1 MIINIHGAF
10 DCELD
15 LNYYCKRMSV
25 KGDPK
30 PVDQAQVE
38 ICKNFIE
45 RFCGKRKAGYGTKS
59 SYSFKHLV
67 ESKTGEYIAN
77 GSLIQAFHDMGYRMV
92 TVNGGPNCRIGYKM
106 GRAERFVLKKMPR
119 VSKVYGE

>member
-45 RFCGKRKAGYGTKS
+45 RFCGKRKAGYGTK
-59 SYSFKHLV
+59 
-67 ESKTGEYIAN
+67 TGEYIAN